1 MNSIIDIIKKSVVE
15 QFDTSLDIKDVML
28 SLLVAFLISL
38 LIAYVYK
45 KSFTGI
51 VYSRSTV
58 LTIMLL
64 SMATSMIIRTIN
76 SNLSLSLGMVGAL
89 SIVRF
94 RTAIKDPV
102 DTAFMF
108 WAVTAGIMS
117 GTGLYLI
124 SIAGSLG
131 IAVIYY
137 TAYLAGVKTKKQYL
151 LIVSYDNKLT
161 VKVDETLGKIKKK
174 QLKSKSLSGNM
185 TEATYQVVYNKELDK
200 VMEDLKN
207 TVKVKSVN
215 LVSYTNDFGM

>member
-15 QFDTSLDIKDVML
+15 QFDTSLDIKDVMF

-38 LIAYVYK
+38 LIVLVYK

-64 SMATSMIIRTIN
+64 TMATSMIIRTIN

-102 DTAFMF
+102 DTAFLF

-131 IAVIYY
+131 IALVYY
-137 TAYLAGVKTKKQYL
+137 IAYLTGVKTKKQYL
-151 LIVSYDNKLT
+151 LIINYDNKLT
-161 VKVDETLGKIKKK
+161 VKVNEALGKIKRK
-174 QLKSKSLSGNM
+174 QLKSKSLNGTS
-185 TEATYQVVYNKELDK
+185 TEVTYQVVYSDAVDK
-200 VMEDLKN
+200 VMEELKN

>member
-1 MNSIIDIIKKSVVE
+1 MNSIIDLIKKSVIE

-38 LIAYVYK
+38 LICIVYK
-45 KSFTGI
+45 KSFSGI

-64 SMATSMIIRTIN
+64 TMATSMIIRTIN

-137 TAYLAGVKTKKQYL
+137 VAYLVGVKSSKQYL
-151 LIVSYDNKLT
+151 LIISYDNKLT
-161 VKVDETLGKIKKK
+161 VKVTEALDKIKKK
-174 QLKSKSLSGNM
+174 QLKSKALNGNM
-185 TEATYQVVYNKELDK
+185 TEATYQVAYGPAVDE
-200 VMEDLKN
+200 VMEELKN
-207 TVKVKSVN
+207 GIKVKSVN

>member
-1 MNSIIDIIKKSVVE
+1 MAIIDAIKKSILE
-15 QFDTSLDIKDVML
+15 QFDTSLNIEDVML
-28 SLLVAFLISL
+28 SLLVSFLIAL
-38 LIAYVYK
+38 LIILVYR
-45 KSFTGI
+45 KSFSGV

-58 LTIMLL
+58 LTILL
-64 SMATSMIIRTIN
+64 LTMATSMIIRTIN

-94 RTAIKDPV
+94 RTAVKDPV

-124 SIAGSLG
+124 AVAGSLG

-137 TAYLAGVKTKKQYL
+137 ATYLVSVKTKKQYL
-151 LIVSYDNKLT
+151 LLVTYDNKLT
-161 VKVDETLGKIKKK
+161 EKVSECIGKLKKK
-174 QLKSKSLSGNM
+174 QIKSKSM
-185 TEATYQVVYNKELDK
+185 TGGITEVSYQVAYGKDVDD
-200 VMEDLKN
+200 VMDELKN
-207 TVKVKSVN
+207 SVKVRSVN

>member
-1 MNSIIDIIKKSVVE
+1 
-15 QFDTSLDIKDVML
+15 
-28 SLLVAFLISL
+28 
-38 LIAYVYK
+38 
-45 KSFTGI
+45 
-51 VYSRSTV
+51 
-58 LTIMLL
+58 MLL
-64 SMATSMIIRTIN
+64 TMATSMIIRTIN

-102 DTAFMF
+102 DTAFLF

-131 IAVIYY
+131 IALVYY
-137 TAYLAGVKTKKQYL
+137 IAYLTGVKTKKQYL
-151 LIVSYDNKLT
+151 LIINYDNKLT
-161 VKVDETLGKIKKK
+161 VKVNEALGKIKRK
-174 QLKSKSLSGNM
+174 QLKSKSLNGTS
-185 TEATYQVVYNKELDK
+185 TEVTYQVVYSDAVDK
-200 VMEDLKN
+200 VMEELKN

>member
-38 LIAYVYK
+38 LIVLVYK

-51 VYSRSTV
+51 VYNRSTV

-64 SMATSMIIRTIN
+64 TMATSMIIRTIN

-102 DTAFMF
+102 DTAFLF

-137 TAYLAGVKTKKQYL
+137 IAYLTGVKTKKQYL
-151 LIVSYDNKLT
+151 LIISYDNKLT
-161 VKVDETLGKIKKK
+161 VKVNEALSKIKKK
-174 QLKSKSLSGNM
+174 QLKSKSLNGTM
-185 TEATYQVVYNKELDK
+185 TEVTYQVVYGDSVDK
-200 VMEDLKN
+200 VMEELKN
-207 TVKVKSVN
+207 SVKVKSVN

>member
-1 MNSIIDIIKKSVVE
+1 MNSIIDIIKKSVVQ
-15 QFDTSLDIKDVML
+15 QFDTSLDIKDVMF

-38 LIAYVYK
+38 LIVLVYK

-51 VYSRSTV
+51 VYNRSTV

-64 SMATSMIIRTIN
+64 TMATSMIIRTIN

-102 DTAFMF
+102 DTAFLF

-137 TAYLAGVKTKKQYL
+137 IAYLTGVKAKKQYL
-151 LIVSYDNKLT
+151 LIISYDNKQT
-161 VKVDETLGKIKKK
+161 MKVSEALDKIKRK
-174 QLKSKSLSGNM
+174 QLKSKSLNGTM
-185 TEATYQVVYNKELDK
+185 TEATYQVVYNDTVDN
-200 VMEDLKN
+200 VMDELKN

>member
-28 SLLVAFLISL
+28 SLLVALLISL
-38 LIAYVYK
+38 LIVLVYK

-51 VYSRSTV
+51 VYNRSTV

-64 SMATSMIIRTIN
+64 TMATSMIIRTIN

-102 DTAFMF
+102 DTAFLF

-137 TAYLAGVKTKKQYL
+137 IAYLTGVKTKKQYL
-151 LIVSYDNKLT
+151 LIISYDNKLT
-161 VKVDETLGKIKKK
+161 VKVNEALSKIKKK
-174 QLKSKSLSGNM
+174 QLKSKSLNGTM
-185 TEATYQVVYNKELDK
+185 TEVTYQVVYGDSVDK
-200 VMEDLKN
+200 VMEELKN
-207 TVKVKSVN
+207 SVKVKSVN